1 MSVDSRHICFGIHLN
16 FQKGNLSFM
25 SGTLFI
31 VATPIGNLDDLT
43 PRARKTLAEVDLI
56 AAEDTRHTGRLLSHL
71 GIKTRQLALH
81 DHNEE
86 QAAAVVIEQLAAGK
100 SVALVSD
107 AGTPLVSDPGYRL
120 VQAAH
125 QNEFVVSPIA
135 GASAV
140 TAALSAAGLPT
151 DRFCF
156 EGFLPAKKAA
166 RRNALVELANETRTL
181 VFYES
186 VHRINEMMQDLADI
200 LGKDRPAFIGREL
213 TKLHEQCV
221 QESIAT
227 LAGQITNGSIV
238 SKGEF
243 VVIVAGAEKK
253 EESSIDVDRLLHELL
268 ECMSAKDA
276 ASVAARATGNKRNA
290 MYKRLLDLKGKD
302 AK

>member
-1 MSVDSRHICFGIHLN
+1 
-16 FQKGNLSFM
+16 M

-31 VATPIGNLDDLT
+31 VATPIGNLEDLT
-43 PRARKTLAEVDLI
+43 PRARRTLADVDLI

-86 QAAAVVIEQLAAGK
+86 QAALKVIEHLTAGK

-125 QNEFVVSPIA
+125 QDGFVVSPIA
-135 GASAV
+135 GVSAV

-166 RRNALVELANETRTL
+166 RRGALVELLAETRTL

-186 VHRINEMMQDLADI
+186 VHRINEMLQDLVDVF
-200 LGKDRPAFIGREL
+200 GEGRPAFIGREL

-221 QESIAT
+221 RETIGS
-227 LAGQITNGSIV
+227 LAEQIKNGSIV

-243 VVIVAGAEKK
+243 VVIVAGAEER
-253 EESSIDVDRLLHELL
+253 EESSIDVDRLLTELL
-268 ECMSAKDA
+268 AFMSATDA
-276 ASVAARATGNKRNA
+276 ASVAARVTRNKRNA
-290 MYKRLLDLKGKD
+290 MYQRLLDIKEKD